1 MFVFPLPLYIIHLSY
16 NVFMAGI
23 IPPYPSGTQSGY
35 VKSSSFNAKLLIAFT
50 FNVAFGLKTS
60 NGCTVPKKIKVQ

>member
-1 MFVFPLPLYIIHLSY
+1 
-16 NVFMAGI
+16 MAGI

-60 NGCTVPKKIKVQ
+60 NGCTVPKKIKVQQTFTVEMYFDSL